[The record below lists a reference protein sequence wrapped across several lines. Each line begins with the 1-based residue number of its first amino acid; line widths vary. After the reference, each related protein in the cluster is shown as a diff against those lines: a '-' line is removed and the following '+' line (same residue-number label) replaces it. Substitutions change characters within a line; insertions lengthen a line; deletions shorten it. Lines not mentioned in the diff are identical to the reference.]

1 MLHRMAP
8 QLAAVPE
15 RLGYRLFGTLENYPQ
30 GHALFFM
37 TKRLVP

>member
-8 QLAAVPE
+8 QLRGRYRAV
-15 RLGYRLFGTLENYPQ
+15 GYRLFGTLENCPQ

-37 TKRLVP
+37 TKHLVP